1 MIYKHFNKVISACV
15 LIATSFAFD
24 GCRQIPTVN
33 TATQPPETAPP
44 VPVVVKPP
52 VAVIIGDSELT
63 AENWLSTTDRFVI
76 NDSTDLTALTK
87 EIIFQQLVFKE
98 AVAQGYDRDSVML
111 NELETYKKIIYD
123 NYQED
128 SSLINELA
136 DEAYQHLQQEVEVA
150 HILFYASAFDSPE
163 KILAK
168 KQQAETVLA
177 RITNGEA
184 FEELA
189 KQFSDDRTTANAN
202 GYMGWYTGLQLLYP
216 LERATFALD
225 IGEVS
230 QPIQTKYGYHLVKL
244 LNKRP
249 SRGRVKVRHLLRVVP
264 ENDTVVRESQRVK
277 LDSIRVLAHTGT
289 PFETLVNLYSDD
301 YRTREN
307 GGVLPEFWIG
317 SREEKVVED
326 AVFELKVNE
335 ISAPVL
341 SSAGWHLFQL
351 TEKNPLPQW
360 QQLRPE
366 ILAKVTTDSRGEYLE
381 SNWITETKKA
391 LKFTINQEI
400 LTGAISFG
408 NPSLLNGTWKQPTT
422 NQLAATLFSI
432 NGESITLK
440 QFLSYVETFQDNGN
454 LPQNFTPEMAMR
466 YFYERFETATLKSY
480 AQRNLE
486 LVNPSFRVA
495 LQNYFESLVTKNFLN
510 ENIYSK
516 SLRDSVGLQNHYIRT
531 IQDYQFPERAQI
543 IEVASKNTKAI
554 ELIENQLQI
563 GKPYNLNRG
572 IAPTYFIKNMVNIE
586 PDEQDK
592 LRKLVVFLRRNPQYV
607 VEIGGHTD
615 VNEENHIA
623 TERIKTITNFLLEN
637 GLPLTQIKENDFGST
652 QVADRFDWQKNQR
665 VSYRFFSNAI
675 TDLERIL
682 KNQGFDITIDTGVL
696 TKESILSNSNIPWA
710 TGNYTDSL
718 ADGTVRKIL
727 IEEIYPARTKTFRE
741 ARASVINGYQQELE
755 TKLYNDLLKKYPVE
769 INQNILKDIYRRKIS
784 LNQ

>member
-1 MIYKHFNKVISACV
+1 MVYKHFNRVFSVCG
-15 LIATSFAFD
+15 LIATIYAFNS
-24 GCRQIPTVN
+24 CRQVPTVN
-33 TATQPPETAPP
+33 IVTEPPESPP
-44 VPVVVKPP
+44 PTTVVIKSP
-52 VAVIIGDSELT
+52 VAVTIGDTELT
-63 AENWLSTTDRFVI
+63 ADNWLATTDRFVI

-87 EIIFQQLVFKE
+87 EIIFQQLVLKE
-98 AVAQGYDRDSVML
+98 ALEQGYGQDSVML
-111 NELETYKKIIYD
+111 NELKTYKKIVYE

-128 SSLINELA
+128 SLLINELA
-136 DEAYQHLQQEVEVA
+136 SEAYEHLQQEVEVA
-150 HILFYASAFDSPE
+150 HILLYVSAFDSPD
-163 KILAK
+163 KIAQK
-168 KQQAETVLA
+168 KQQAEDLYVRLQA
-177 RITNGEA
+177 GEA
-184 FEELA
+184 FNSLA
-189 KQFSDDRTTANAN
+189 NQFSDDQTTATKG

-216 LERATFALD
+216 LERAVFALK

-230 QPIQTKYGYHLVKL
+230 KPVQTKYGYHLVKL

-249 SRGRVKVRHLLRVVP
+249 SRGRVKVKHLLRIVP
-264 ENDTVVRESQRVK
+264 ESDPQMKESQK
-277 LDSIRVLAHTGT
+277 AKIDSIRVLAQTGT
-289 PFETLVNLYSDD
+289 PFETLVQLYSDD
-301 YRTREN
+301 YRTRES

-326 AVFELKVNE
+326 AVFELRPNE
-335 ISAPVL
+335 LSAPVL

-351 TEKNPLPQW
+351 VEKNPLPTW

-366 ILAKVTTDSRGEYLE
+366 IIAKVCTDSRGEYLE
-381 SNWITETKKA
+381 SSWILEAQKA
-391 LKFTINQEI
+391 LKFTLNQEVFAK
-400 LTGAISFG
+400 AISLG
-408 NPSLLNGTWKQPTT
+408 NTNLLNGIWKQPAT

-440 QFLSYVETFQDNGN
+440 QFLSYVETFQANGN

-466 YFYERFETATLKSY
+466 YFYNRFETNLLKLY
-480 AQRNLE
+480 AKEKLE
-486 LVNPSFRVA
+486 LVNPSFRNT

-516 SLRDSVGLQNHYIRT
+516 SLRDSVGLYKYYTRT
-531 IQDYQFPERAQI
+531 IQDYQFPERAYI
-543 IEVASKNTKAI
+543 IEVASKNPQAI
-554 ELIENQLQI
+554 ELIENQLQN

-572 IAPTYFIKNMVNIE
+572 IAPTYFIKNTVNIE
-586 PDEQDK
+586 TEEQDK
-592 LRKLVVFLRRNPQYV
+592 LRKLVIFLRRNPQYI

-623 TERIKTITNFLLEN
+623 TERIKTITDFLIGN

-652 QVADRFDWQKNQR
+652 QIADRFDWQKNQR
-665 VSYRFFSNAI
+665 VTYRFFSNAI

-682 KNQGFDITIDTGVL
+682 RNQGFDITIDTGML
-696 TKESILSNSNIPWA
+696 TKESIVSNSSLIWKL
-710 TGNYTDSL
+710 GSYTDSL
-718 ADGTVRKIL
+718 ADGTIRKIR